1 MNKEQIIELLPE
13 YVNDSLDKDIRDI
26 IDEAI
31 KTDEAIRLELEFLN
45 SVRKSIKEE
54 KIISPTE
61 WGLARLKK
69 SLNHHETEQKDF
81 VAKKNT
87 PVSSSKSN
95 AFWKNIALA
104 ASVAFVLQSCYLL
117 QNKLGIDEEYRTLS
131 TVELKDT
138 IKVQFKDNASEL
150 QIRRLLINL
159 DGNIIKGP
167 SAIGIYNIQFIN
179 NDTALETLEK
189 NNFIEYAEQ

>member
-69 SLNHHETEQKDF
+69 SLNHHETEQKNF

-95 AFWKNIALA
+95 TFWKNIALA

>member
-69 SLNHHETEQKDF
+69 SLNHHETEQKNF